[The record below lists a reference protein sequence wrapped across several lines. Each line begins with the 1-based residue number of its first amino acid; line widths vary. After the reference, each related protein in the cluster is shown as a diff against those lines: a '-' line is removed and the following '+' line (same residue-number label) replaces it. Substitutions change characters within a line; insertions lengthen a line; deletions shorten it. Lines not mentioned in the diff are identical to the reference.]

1 MTRPKWIALVVL
13 VAIGVGLLVAVVLVP
28 WGDDATTTSAPAV
41 YHQGDAISVA
51 TGDEFVIALPA
62 NLSTGYSWTAG
73 DDPDV
78 TFVSSRQVS
87 GGSQPGASGTQE
99 LTFRAE
105 ETGTSTLELAYARPF
120 EQGVPP
126 AKTARFAVTVTPQ

>member
-1 MTRPKWIALVVL
+1 MTRRTWIALVVL
-13 VAIGVGLLVAVVLVP
+13 VAVGVGLLLAVALVP
-28 WGDDATTTSAPAV
+28 WGDDATSTSEPAV

-62 NLSTGYSWTAG
+62 NPSTGYSWTAR

-78 TFVSSRQVS
+78 AFVSSRQVS

-105 ETGTSTLELAYARPF
+105 QPGTSTFELAYARSF
-120 EQGVPP
+120 EKGVPP
-126 AKTARFAVTVTPQ
+126 AKTAEFAVTVTKP

>member
-1 MTRPKWIALVVL
+1 MVL
-13 VAIGVGLLVAVVLVP
+13 VAIGIGLLVAVALVP
-28 WGDDATTTSAPAV
+28 WGDDAVTNSSPAV

-62 NLSTGYSWTAG
+62 NPSTGYSWTAG

-78 TFVSSRQVS
+78 SFVSNRQVS

-105 ETGTSTLELAYARPF
+105 QAGTSTLELAYARSF
-120 EQGVPP
+120 EKGVPP
-126 AKTARFAVTVTPQ
+126 AKTATFAVTVTPR